1 MPQIEVPEKENE
13 KEEATDSI
21 STKYRVNKTAA
32 ESPEDL
38 NSKTP
43 IDLKDPENVKRNIE
57 FDHHT
62 GNYVIKTMVGDQ
74 VVATPFSLNEEEFTN
89 YTEKQMMRKYF
100 HEKNTEIF
108 EKGSESAFN
117 FLDMQFGL
125 GPAEKI
131 FGPGGVQIKTQ
142 GTAEISMGIKNNKV
156 DNPTLPARSR
166 NKTFF
171 DFDEQIQLNVNAS
184 VGDKMSF
191 NMNYN
196 TDATFDYDAQQLK
209 LAYTGKEDEIIKSL
223 EAGNVSMSTGS
234 SLIRGGSAL
243 FGMKSI
249 MQFGKLTATALVAQ
263 QESTSQTVN
272 SKGGAQVRGF
282 EFTADSYDEDRHFFQ
297 IGRASCRERV
307 LRLV

>member
-1 MPQIEVPEKENE
+1 MLNRLKHLKYIYILVGGAVFCSVFNAYAHPLSTFMDGFMPQIEVPEKENE

-131 FGPGGVQIKTQ
+131 FGPG
-142 GTAEISMGIKNNKV
+142 E
-156 DNPTLPARSR
+156 
-166 NKTFF
+166 
-171 DFDEQIQLNVNAS
+171 
-184 VGDKMSF
+184 
-191 NMNYN
+191 
-196 TDATFDYDAQQLK
+196 
-209 LAYTGKEDEIIKSL
+209 
-223 EAGNVSMSTGS
+223 
-234 SLIRGGSAL
+234 
-243 FGMKSI
+243 
-249 MQFGKLTATALVAQ
+249 
-263 QESTSQTVN
+263 
-272 SKGGAQVRGF
+272 
-282 EFTADSYDEDRHFFQ
+282 
-297 IGRASCRERV
+297 IGRAHV
-307 LRLV
+307 

>member
-1 MPQIEVPEKENE
+1 
-13 KEEATDSI
+13 
-21 STKYRVNKTAA
+21 
-32 ESPEDL
+32 
-38 NSKTP
+38 
-43 IDLKDPENVKRNIE
+43 
-57 FDHHT
+57 
-62 GNYVIKTMVGDQ
+62 
-74 VVATPFSLNEEEFTN
+74 
-89 YTEKQMMRKYF
+89 
-100 HEKNTEIF
+100 
-108 EKGSESAFN
+108 
-117 FLDMQFGL
+117 MQFGL

-282 EFTADSYDEDRHFFQ
+282 EFTADSYDEDRHFFLGHYFRDNYDKNVSKLPYVSSGVV
-297 IGRASCRERV
+297 ITKA
-307 LRLV
+307 